1 MMGKSIRQIWVKAM
15 EITTTAIINVPL
27 ILPTPHVDSSRA
39 APNVVNS
46 ELSWVK
52 PHFSI
57 DKYTSKMLVRTAACV
72 AVQGA
77 LTDNGLLDL
86 QVLKAVAALQ

>member
-1 MMGKSIRQIWVKAM
+1 MAN
-15 EITTTAIINVPL
+15 TTTAIINVPL
-27 ILPTPHVDSSRA
+27 VLSAPHVDPSRA

-72 AVQGA
+72 AVQGE
-77 LTDNGLLDL
+77 LTDNGLLVL
-86 QVLKAVAALQ
+86 QVLKAAAALQ